1 MAERVSKWRRIYDRI
16 PDCIWPHLEGNEVPE
31 PELQRV
37 FGDNDAGIVAENF
50 SILSSHL
57 KQADE
62 RSKSVDSKL
71 IALLTLTSIL
81 AAAISASFAAAVT
94 LGSIQIG
101 KSQCDTVAGALTA
114 GIGLVVFYVACQ
126 LIRSVQCTVDGLKRR
141 SYRNLGPDQIRPQRD
156 EDADL
161 YRLRLVKEQLVCVQ
175 WNEWI
180 VDQKVGDM
188 AVAHISLSNALFG
201 SYLLIVSALA
211 VLVVRSVCG

>member
-1 MAERVSKWRRIYDRI
+1 MAKDLRPDS
-16 PDCIWPHLEGNEVPE
+16 DCIWPHLEGSEVPA
-31 PELQRV
+31 PESQKV
-37 FGDNDAGIVAENF
+37 FGDNHAGIVADNF
-50 SILSSHL
+50 SVLSSHL

-71 IALLTLTSIL
+71 IALLTLTSVL

-101 KSQCDTVAGALTA
+101 KSQCETVAGALTA

-141 SYRNLGPDQIRPQRD
+141 SYKNLGPDQIRPRRD

-161 YRLRLVKEQLVCVQ
+161 YRLRFVKEQLACVQ

-188 AVAHISLSNALFG
+188 AVAHIALNNALFG
-201 SYLLIVSALA
+201 SYLLIIGALI
-211 VLVVRSVCG
+211 VLVVRSLCG